1 MFSTWLDGAALV
13 TLLCTVGWSR
23 WTESL
28 LNPALRA
35 PEAVWRAR
43 FLIECL
49 VLGALVAF
57 AFSGAYLVLGRPL
70 EALATFGGAA
80 GLAFCVV
87 GLRWMTTY
95 EPVAWVAMLVC
106 IGIFSMPVLT
116 EEALDPSV
124 LAWVSVVPYVGAL
137 ILKPRHAGL
146 WVLTSL
152 AALVLFMAL
161 RGEKPMLPLSPWLS
175 LARVMALVTTV
186 FVFGLR
192 FSREQAQ
199 ALAQLDSANRAKSA
213 FLATMSHEIRTPMN
227 GVLGVTEVLLAGP
240 LDVETREKLS
250 LVRESGHTLVAL
262 INDILDFS
270 KIEAG
275 KLKAEPVDFD
285 LPLLVEEVSGLHRPS
300 ARLKGVEF
308 TVTIDEALPRV
319 MRGDSLR
326 LKQVLTNLVSNAVKF
341 TERGE
346 VRVSV
351 EGAGAGRVRFIVS
364 DTGIGIPAM
373 AVGKLFTPFEQAD
386 GSTTRRFGG
395 TGLGLALSQ
404 NLVRLMG
411 GAITVESVPQLG
423 SRFSFELA
431 FEPGVLALAQQ
442 PIEAFVP
449 ERRTELPVL
458 VVDDNLINLK
468 VACSLVE
475 KAGYRTET
483 APNGQVAL
491 EKVQSGHYLLV
502 LMDCHMP
509 VMDGFQATERIRGL
523 DGDVSMT
530 PIVALTASAMP
541 DELEACKRAGM
552 NDCLTKPVSLQA
564 LKSLLHRIEHYR
576 GIFEGAA

>member
-1 MFSTWLDGAALV
+1 MRWR
-13 TLLCTVGWSR
+13 R

-28 LNPALRA
+28 LSPALRA
-35 PEAVWRAR
+35 ADVVWRAR
-43 FLIECL
+43 FLVECL
-49 VLGALVAF
+49 VLGSLVAF
-57 AFSGAYLVLGRPL
+57 AFSLVYFLLARPA
-70 EALATFGGAA
+70 EALATFVGAA
-80 GLAFCVV
+80 GLAGCVV
-87 GLRWMTTY
+87 GLRWVTSY
-95 EPVAWVAMLVC
+95 EPIAWVAMLVC
-106 IGIFSMPVLT
+106 LAIFSMPVIT
-116 EEALDPSV
+116 ETALDPAV

-137 ILKPRHAGL
+137 ILKPRHAVL
-146 WVLTSL
+146 WVVTSL
-152 AALVLFMAL
+152 VALLLLMVL
-161 RGEKPMLPLSPWLS
+161 RGERPMLALDPWLS
-175 LARVMALVTTV
+175 LARVMALVATV

-192 FSREQAQ
+192 FSREQAL

-227 GVLGVTEVLLAGP
+227 GVLGITEVLLAGP
-240 LDVETREKLS
+240 LDVETREKLA

-275 KLKAEPVDFD
+275 KLKTEPVDFD
-285 LPLLVEEVSGLHRPS
+285 LPVLVEEVSGLHRS
-300 ARLKGVEF
+300 TAGLKGVGF
-308 TVTIDEALPRV
+308 TVTIDESVPRV
-319 MRGDSLR
+319 MRGDALR

-346 VRVSV
+346 VRVTV
-351 EGAGAGRVRFIVS
+351 EALGHGRVRFVVA
-364 DTGIGIPAM
+364 DTGIGIPAL
-373 AVGKLFTPFEQAD
+373 ALGKLFTPFEQAD

-411 GAITVESVPQLG
+411 GGITVESVPQVG
-423 SRFSFELA
+423 SRFSFDVPLET
-431 FEPGVLALAQQ
+431 GVLALAQQ
-442 PIEAFVP
+442 PIEAMVP
-449 ERRTELPVL
+449 ERRTQLPVL

-483 APNGQVAL
+483 AANGQVAL

>member
-1 MFSTWLDGAALV
+1 MR
-13 TLLCTVGWSR
+13 WSR

-28 LNPALRA
+28 LSPALRA
-35 PEAVWRAR
+35 ADVVWRAR
-43 FLIECL
+43 FLVECL
-49 VLGALVAF
+49 VLGAFVAF
-57 AFSGAYLVLGRPL
+57 AFAGVYFALGRPF
-70 EALATFGGAA
+70 EALTTFCGAL
-80 GLAFCVV
+80 GLSGCVV
-87 GLRWMTTY
+87 GLRWATSY
-95 EPVAWVAMLVC
+95 EPLAWVAMLVC
-106 IGIFSMPVLT
+106 LGIFSLPVFT
-116 EEALDPSV
+116 EAALDPAV

-137 ILKPRHAGL
+137 ILRPRHAVL
-146 WVLTSL
+146 WVVTSL
-152 AALVLFMAL
+152 VALVLLMVL
-161 RGEKPMLPLSPWLS
+161 RGAAPHLAPSPWLS
-175 LARVMALVTTV
+175 LARVMALVVSV
-186 FVFGLR
+186 FIFGLR

-275 KLKAEPVDFD
+275 KLRTEPVDFD
-285 LPLLVEEVSGLHRPS
+285 LPLLVEDVSGLHRSS

-308 TVTIDEALPRV
+308 TVTIDDAVPRV
-319 MRGDSLR
+319 MRGDSVR

-351 EGAGAGRVRFIVS
+351 EGLGGGRVRFVVS

-373 AVGKLFTPFEQAD
+373 ALDKLFTPFEQAD

-411 GAITVESVPQLG
+411 GSITVESVPQIG
-423 SRFSFELA
+423 SRFAFELA
-431 FEPGVLALAQQ
+431 FEPGVLALAQE
-442 PIEAFVP
+442 PIEATVP

-483 APNGQVAL
+483 AANGQVAL

-564 LKSLLHRIEHYR
+564 LKALLHRIEHYR

>member
-1 MFSTWLDGAALV
+1 MLGSSVALLFSVVYFA
-13 TLLCTVGWSR
+13 VGHS
-23 WTESL
+23 
-28 LNPALRA
+28 
-35 PEAVWRAR
+35 
-43 FLIECL
+43 
-49 VLGALVAF
+49 
-57 AFSGAYLVLGRPL
+57 L
-70 EALATFGGAA
+70 EAAATLAGAV
-80 GLAFCVV
+80 GLASCLV
-87 GLRWMTTY
+87 GLRWVRSY
-95 EPVAWVAMLVC
+95 EPIAWLAMATCL
-106 IGIFSMPVLT
+106 GIFGMPIVT
-116 EEALDPSV
+116 EPALDPAV
-124 LAWVSVVPYVGAL
+124 LAWVSVVPYVAAL
-137 ILKPRHAGL
+137 ILKPRQALL
-146 WVLTSL
+146 WALISL
-152 AALVLFMAL
+152 VALVVIMLVRGDAPLMA
-161 RGEKPMLPLSPWLS
+161 PSPWLS
-175 LARVMALVTTV
+175 LARAMALVATV

-192 FSREQAQ
+192 FSREQAL

-227 GVLGVTEVLLAGP
+227 GVLGITEVLLAGP
-240 LDVETREKLS
+240 LDVETREKLA

-275 KLKAEPVDFD
+275 KLKTEPIDFD
-285 LPLLVEEVSGLHRPS
+285 LPLLVEEVSGLHRSS
-300 ARLKGVEF
+300 ARLKGVGF
-308 TVTIDEALPRV
+308 TVTIDETVPRV
-319 MRGDSLR
+319 IRADALR
-326 LKQVLTNLVSNAVKF
+326 LKQVLANLVSNAVKF

-351 EGAGAGRVRFIVS
+351 EAVSGGRVRFIVA
-364 DTGIGIPAM
+364 DTGIGIPAF
-373 AVGKLFTPFEQAD
+373 AVGRLFTPFEQAD

-411 GAITVESVPQLG
+411 GAITVESVPQVG
-423 SRFSFELA
+423 SRFSFDVPFEL
-431 FEPGVLALAQQ
+431 GVLALAQQ
-442 PIEAFVP
+442 PIEAMVP